1 MSTGNDDKEYYTIG
15 EISSIVEIKPT
26 VLRFWENEFD
36 ELKPIKNKFGHRVY
50 SKNDI
55 ETILKIKNLLYDQG
69 LTIKGAKNFIKDNVK
84 SFNSAMVKE
93 KLLEILSILQNKE

>member
-1 MSTGNDDKEYYTIG
+1 MSTGNSDKEYYTIG
-15 EISSIVEIKPT
+15 EISSIVDIKPT
-26 VLRFWENEFD
+26 VLRFWESEFD

-55 ETILKIKNLLYDQG
+55 ETILKIKNLLYEQG
-69 LTIKGAKNFIKDNVK
+69 LTIKGAKNFIRDNVK

-93 KLLEILSILQNKE
+93 KLLEILSILHNKE